1 MKRAGRQA
9 SAARLTTLA
18 IVVCALGA
26 AQTSP
31 NEVLA
36 LVNGEAITAD
46 RLDTELRPQLTELEQ
61 QARRLRETM
70 LVKLIDNLLLEQAA
84 RKQNLTIEEFLKR
97 RLEQISVSDQEVEA
111 AWSRSRQRFPG
122 ALASEAK
129 YRIRRALE
137 DQKRAEALQALIRD
151 LRRQATIINYLN
163 EKAAAELV
171 AEGAPALGPNRA
183 PVEVVE
189 FADFECPFC
198 RKAQPVVLRA
208 LSRWEGKLRLVLRHF
223 PLPQHPHA
231 FQAAVA
237 AVCAE
242 RQGRP
247 FEYRRALFEHTGP
260 LKEETLTSL
269 AQLQGLRAAEFGE
282 CLKDP
287 TAAERVRRDIELGRR
302 MGVSGTPTFFVNG
315 RRVADFT
322 QLEAAIEEAFEH
334 AQANQP

>member
-9 SAARLTTLA
+9 SGARLTTLA

-36 LVNGEAITAD
+36 LVNGEAITA
-46 RLDTELRPQLTELEQ
+46 
-61 QARRLRETM
+61 
-70 LVKLIDNLLLEQAA
+70 
-84 RKQNLTIEEFLKR
+84 
-97 RLEQISVSDQEVEA
+97 
-111 AWSRSRQRFPG
+111 WSRGRQRFPG
-122 ALASEAK
+122 VLASEAK

-137 DQKRAEALQALIRD
+137 DQKGAEALQALIRD

-208 LSRWEGKLRLVLRHF
+208 LSRWEGKLRLVFRHF
-223 PLPQHPHA
+223 PLPQRPHA

-242 RQGRP
+242 RQGRL

-260 LKEETLTSL
+260 LNEETLTSL
-269 AQLQGLRAAEFGE
+269 AELQGLPAAEFAG

-302 MGVSGTPTFFVNG
+302 TGVSGTPTFFVNG
-315 RRVADFT
+315 RRVADVA

-334 AQANQP
+334 ARANQP